1 MRLRFQASAS
11 VFSSNAVGNGLCQ
24 YPANVI
30 KRVIVCNKDGCSY
43 QQFTDVKDGKF
54 EVDFELQPLAP
65 SAALCNTLKFHFYSN
80 HAIPVV
86 IAAGGIDMADVGSVM
101 AHLGPK
107 AYTFTCNFAPIN
119 VALTLKPLG
128 EPTCLKLEGLAPSA
142 LASTAENMRLTQMT
156 CSGVSSVLTN
166 NLVIKPED
174 GAPMFCNLMTAHNF
188 QGEATTHTYYQSD
201 IQPTAE
207 DARLFYASGITMTA
221 LAYALHAKCQ
231 TAEEVLAMDKSS
243 PEFTMFVAE
252 ACQAFIRSAHLNP
265 YVSDEVLSTNLDS
278 AGRVNKTMSECFKL
292 PFREPFIYDTKVSS
306 YLHADDCEGHATFIH
321 YLFNSFEHLYSDAPD
336 AKSLFPEHMFQLD
349 VQAKVALLKLAN
361 TIGRMAHDG
370 ALRSDI
376 LLISAGSAA
385 LGDGGNQLGGHAT
398 IVLVNSANS
407 DKPHDIL
414 MEGTNSMMWD
424 DDKRDVV
431 CMKGELIPVRVPL
444 VSCAN
449 MLTQNIATLFGE
461 VDDADKRMLAHLN
474 KDLESKFYKVAF
486 CQNGQLLATLTQS
499 PAQLNFGVNMQALSD
514 YSSKVFM
521 PITKQLIT
529 KITSNQNAY
538 DFMEKHRKMRMAEI
552 HPPRTELSKVQQA
565 VAHWSPIEAFEHQ
578 PQVQGRTFKVCMA
591 MKSVRD
597 PERRVESY
605 LGAKE
610 KVQAFNAKYGEIGHC
625 TTFVAFDTVFLKL
638 CMFTDNLDA
647 LQKMLSVALTKSD
660 QPCSG
665 KS

>member
-1 MRLRFQASAS
+1 MQ
-11 VFSSNAVGNGLCQ
+11 
-24 YPANVI
+24 
-30 KRVIVCNKDGCSY
+30 
-43 QQFTDVKDGKF
+43 
-54 EVDFELQPLAP
+54 
-65 SAALCNTLKFHFYSN
+65 
-80 HAIPVV
+80 
-86 IAAGGIDMADVGSVM
+86 
-101 AHLGPK
+101 
-107 AYTFTCNFAPIN
+107 
-119 VALTLKPLG
+119 
-128 EPTCLKLEGLAPSA
+128 
-142 LASTAENMRLTQMT
+142 
-156 CSGVSSVLTN
+156 SVLTN

-201 IQPTAE
+201 VEPTAE
-207 DARLFYASGITMTA
+207 DGRLFYASGITMTA
-221 LAYALHAKCQ
+221 LAHALHAKCK
-231 TAEEVLAMDKSS
+231 TVEEVLAMDKAS

-278 AGRVNKTMSECFKL
+278 AGRIGKTMSECFKL
-292 PFREPFIYDTKVSS
+292 PFREPFLSDTKVAG

-321 YLFNSFEHLYSDAPD
+321 YLFNSFKHLYCDAPD
-336 AKSLFPEHMFQLD
+336 AKSLFPEHMFQMD
-349 VQAKVALLKLAN
+349 AQAKVALLKLAN

-407 DKPHDIL
+407 NKPHDIL

-486 CQNGQLLATLTQS
+486 CQNGQLLATPTQS
-499 PAQLNFGVNMQALSD
+499 PAQLNFGVNMQSLSD
-514 YSSKVFM
+514 YSSKVSC
-521 PITKQLIT
+521 PSQ
-529 KITSNQNAY
+529 S
-538 DFMEKHRKMRMAEI
+538 
-552 HPPRTELSKVQQA
+552 S
-565 VAHWSPIEAFEHQ
+565 
-578 PQVQGRTFKVCMA
+578 
-591 MKSVRD
+591 
-597 PERRVESY
+597 
-605 LGAKE
+605 
-610 KVQAFNAKYGEIGHC
+610 
-625 TTFVAFDTVFLKL
+625 
-638 CMFTDNLDA
+638 
-647 LQKMLSVALTKSD
+647 
-660 QPCSG
+660 
-665 KS
+665 